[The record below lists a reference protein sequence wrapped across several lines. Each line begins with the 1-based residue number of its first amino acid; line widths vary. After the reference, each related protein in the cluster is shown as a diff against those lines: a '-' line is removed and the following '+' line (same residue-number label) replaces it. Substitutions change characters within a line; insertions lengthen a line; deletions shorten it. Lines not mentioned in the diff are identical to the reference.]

1 MCRHCDHDYTLSGW
15 WTQFCPDSRAVKR
28 VKGKSFVSS
37 STSRTQ
43 KQRGQRKTEVATSY
57 RLQSV
62 WMKPQEVVSL
72 DMFKYI
78 QQELALNFAITL
90 THCHITVVGQE
101 TFGCVNNSKRLI
113 TPPPLHIT
121 WWRNSVTKHTVLQ
134 KSLIYWAQS
143 SNLKTPIKSFWCQS
157 VSLWFA
163 QECIDQVCWMA
174 EEQDPVARLYGQLQW
189 VYLQWKN

>member
-101 TFGCVNNSKRLI
+101 IFGCVNNSKRLI
-113 TPPPLHIT
+113 TPPPHYISHDEEIL
-121 WWRNSVTKHTVLQ
+121 LQ
-134 KSLIYWAQS
+134 NTLFYKSRSYTGPSPQIWKPQS
-143 SNLKTPIKSFWCQS
+143 KAFDVK
-157 VSLWFA
+157 
-163 QECIDQVCWMA
+163 VCH
-174 EEQDPVARLYGQLQW
+174 YGLR
-189 VYLQWKN
+189 KNV